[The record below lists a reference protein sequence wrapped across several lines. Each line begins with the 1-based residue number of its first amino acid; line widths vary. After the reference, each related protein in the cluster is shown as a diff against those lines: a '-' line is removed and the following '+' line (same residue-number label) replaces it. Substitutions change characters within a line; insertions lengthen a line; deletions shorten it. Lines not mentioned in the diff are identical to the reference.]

1 MKDLKCK
8 QGANQV
14 LVNLTKIS
22 ANNMYSNAFHYNTK
36 KLPNS
41 QGSASKQENK
51 PILGKFTQKFN

>member
-8 QGANQV
+8 QGANYV
-14 LVNLTKIS
+14 LVNVTKIF
-22 ANNMYSNAFHYNTK
+22 ANNMYWNAFYNSNK

-51 PILGKFTQKFN
+51 PILGKFI